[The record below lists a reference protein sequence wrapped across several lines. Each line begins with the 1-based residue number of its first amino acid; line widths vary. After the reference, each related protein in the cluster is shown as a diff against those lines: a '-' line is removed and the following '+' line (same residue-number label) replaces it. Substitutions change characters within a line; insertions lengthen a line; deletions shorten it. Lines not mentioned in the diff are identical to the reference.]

1 MFELIN
7 AYVEYLSNLKEIA
20 RPKMPNF
27 AIQTYTDSEY
37 KNAIAQ
43 IEKDF
48 LGVDDF
54 ESTIKFLKG

>member
-7 AYVEYLSNLKEIA
+7 AYVEYLTSLKEIT

-37 KNAIAQ
+37 ENAIAQ

-48 LGVDDF
+48 AGVDDF